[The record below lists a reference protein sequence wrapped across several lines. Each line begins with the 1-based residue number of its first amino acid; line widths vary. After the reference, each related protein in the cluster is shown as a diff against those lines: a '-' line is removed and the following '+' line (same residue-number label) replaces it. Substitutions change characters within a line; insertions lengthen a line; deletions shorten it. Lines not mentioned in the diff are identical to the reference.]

1 MILNRCSLSGGLVQ
15 MVETSR
21 YRVLVSDP
29 VSEEGV
35 KLLKEAAQVDIR
47 PDLSPQ
53 ELVEI
58 IGEYDALLV
67 RSGTQVTA
75 DVIKAGKKLK
85 VIGRAGV
92 GVDNID
98 VDKATEGGILVINA
112 PEGNTISA
120 AEHTMALML
129 ALARNVSR
137 ASASVRENLWQ
148 RGKFLGVELYKKN
161 LGIIGLGRIGSE
173 VAKRARAFGMHILAY
188 DPYISTEQVEKL
200 GITSA
205 TLEEIFEQ
213 ADFITLHVPK
223 TSSTRHMIGAAEL
236 AKMKDG
242 VRIINCARG
251 GLIDEKSLHSA
262 ILSGKVAGAALDVFE
277 EEPPKDNPLLKLDQ
291 VIGTPH
297 LGASTQE
304 AQINVAIQVAEQI
317 THVLKGEP
325 VHMAVNAPVLPPEVM
340 AEVEHFIPLMDT
352 MGSFYMQVFNGRV
365 EKIEV
370 TYNGEIAAYPV
381 TSLTTALLIGFLRFM
396 LKSNVNFVNAP
407 LLARQRGIKVN
418 EICSKSAASFHNLIS
433 VKVFTGQKSHTIA
446 GTLFEGNDIRIVQ
459 IGDYRTEVVPSR
471 YMLVSRYYDKPG
483 IIGRVGTILGEN
495 NINIGS
501 MQVGRQ
507 KSKGEALMVLQVDHP
522 VTEDML
528 KEIDKSENIIS
539 TRFVEL

>member
-1 MILNRCSLSGGLVQ
+1 

-21 YRVLVSDP
+21 YKVLVSDP

-35 KLLKEAAQVDIR
+35 RLIQEVAQVDIR
-47 PDLSPQ
+47 TGLSPQ

-58 IGEYDALLV
+58 IGEYDALMV

-75 DVIKAGKKLK
+75 DIIAAGKRLK

-98 VDKATEGGILVINA
+98 VDKATEGGILVVNA

-129 ALARNVSR
+129 ALARNISR
-137 ASASVRENLWQ
+137 ASASIRENLWE
-148 RGKFLGVELYKKN
+148 RSKFLGIELYKKN
-161 LGIIGLGRIGSE
+161 LGIIGLGRIGGE

-205 TLEEIFEQ
+205 TLEEIYQQ

-223 TSSTRHMIGAAEL
+223 TSLTRHMIGAPEL
-236 AKMKDG
+236 AMMKDG

-251 GLIDEKSLHSA
+251 GLVNEKALYDA
-262 ILSGKVAGAALDVFE
+262 ILNGKVAGAALDVFE
-277 EEPPKDNPLLKLDQ
+277 EEPPKDNPLFSLDQ

-304 AQINVAIQVAEQI
+304 AQVNVAVQVAEQFA
-317 THVLKGEP
+317 HVFKGEP
-325 VHMAVNAPVLPPEVM
+325 VHMAVNVPVLPPELM
-340 AEVEHFIPLMDT
+340 AEVEPFIPLMET
-352 MGSFYMQVFNGRV
+352 MGNFYMQIFNGRV

-370 TYNGEIAAYPV
+370 TYNGEIASYPL

-418 EICSKSAASFHNLIS
+418 EISSKSAASFHNLIS
-433 VKVFTGQKSHTIA
+433 VKVFTGGTSQTIA
-446 GTLFEGNDIRIVQ
+446 GTLFEGKDIRIVQ
-459 IGDYRTEVVPSR
+459 IGEYRIEVVPSR

-483 IIGRVGTILGEN
+483 IIGKVGTILGEN
-495 NINIGS
+495 NINIGN
-501 MQVGRQ
+501 MQVGSH
-507 KSKGEALMVLQVDHP
+507 KSKGEALMVLQVDQP
-522 VTEDML
+522 ISEDIL
-528 KEIDKSENIIS
+528 KEIEKSEHIIN
-539 TRFVEL
+539 TCFVEL